1 MRAVRLVD
9 GDITVCDVEPSVP
22 DYVQDPV
29 TVRVTS
35 CSICGSDLHLR
46 DLGLACTFGHEF
58 GGVLDDGTSVAVQP
72 NAWCGTCDR
81 CRAGETQ
88 LCRTGGSRLHGVTL
102 DGGLADEVIVDRRSL
117 VPLPAAIDASVGALV
132 EPLAVGTR
140 AVHQAAAEPGDRVLV
155 IGGGSIGLAVV
166 AAARS
171 SRLEVDLAARHPHQ
185 RAAGELLGA
194 GAHLG
199 DEYGVVIDAAG
210 TQRSLDDAVTRV
222 RPGGAI
228 VVVATY
234 WEPVTIGT
242 ELLSTEVR
250 VVPSAMYGH
259 DHGPSEFEVAAA
271 LLADRPEVADALV
284 HHRFALDDAPEAFR
298 VAGDRAAGAIKV
310 VLEP

>member
-1 MRAVRLVD
+1 VRASGDGGVAVVD
-9 GDITVCDVEPSVP
+9 VDVTAPAHAT
-22 DYVQDPV
+22 DPV
-29 TVRVTS
+29 RVRVRS
-35 CSICGSDLHLR
+35 CGICASDLHLAAWN
-46 DLGLACTFGHEF
+46 LPVTLGHEF
-58 GGVLDDGTSVAVQP
+58 AGVLDDGTPVAVQP

-88 LCRTGGSRLHGVTL
+88 LCRTGGSRLHGVSL
-102 DGGLADEVIVDRRSL
+102 DGGLADEVIVDRRCV
-117 VPLPAAIDASVGALV
+117 VPLPAAIDAAQGALV

-140 AVHQAAAEPGDRVLV
+140 AVHRAAAEPGDRVLV

-166 AAARS
+166 AAARWS
-171 SRLEVDLAARHPHQ
+171 GLDVDLAARHPHQ

-194 GAHLG
+194 GARLG

-210 TQRSLDDAVTRV
+210 TQGSLDDAVTRV

-242 ELLSTEVR
+242 ELLSKEVR
-250 VVPSAMYGH
+250 VLPSAMYGH
-259 DHGPSEFEVAAA
+259 DHGPSEFEAAAA
-271 LLADRPEVADALV
+271 LLADRPDVADALV
-284 HHRFALDDAPEAFR
+284 HHRFGLDDAPEAFR
-298 VAGDRAAGAIKV
+298 VAGDRASGAIKV